1 MFDNILILIALLFA
15 LTQLRKYSN
24 LFSILLTLGLIL
36 AHVLRFIIPSSIGYI
51 SIILIQ
57 FLVLIYVFW
66 VDKILKEKVLMLSIV
81 LPSFVLSLSYIL
93 HFHYLY
99 PLRIVLFIPLLL
111 VLITLFKQKPAFRA
125 EIGFLAI
132 IAMDAFILFV
142 GLAEFLIGR
151 LVM

>member
-66 VDKILKEKVLMLSIV
+66 VDKTLKEKVLMLSIV